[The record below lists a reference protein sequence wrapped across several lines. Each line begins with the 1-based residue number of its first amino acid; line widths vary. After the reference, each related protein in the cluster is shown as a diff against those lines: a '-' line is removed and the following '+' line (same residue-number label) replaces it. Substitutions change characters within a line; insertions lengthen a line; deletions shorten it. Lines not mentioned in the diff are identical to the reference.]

1 MKYAFY
7 PGCVAKG
14 GCPELYPAAVKV
26 SDKLGLELEEMTD
39 VACTGAGCMPTQLSD
54 PINARTFAKA
64 EKMGLP
70 IMTICSTCQGTFSQ
84 ANHRLQND
92 TEYRDMINRE
102 YLADEG
108 LEYKGTTEVKHLLWV
123 LFEDFGIENLK
134 PLIRRPLKGLK
145 VSPFYGCF
153 LRRPGNIMV
162 PNNEVGGRRNYLE
175 DLIEILGAENVNF
188 SGKTKCCG
196 FPILSANE
204 EGSFAMVA
212 KHTGESK
219 ENGADCMVTPCPLC
233 HLNLD
238 GNQPRAEAQKGAKI
252 DLPIIHLPQF
262 VGLALGFD
270 IDEMQLGRHIVSTK
284 AVNEK
289 VDMLS

>member
-1 MKYAFY
+1 VKYAFY

-26 SDKLGLELEEMTD
+26 SEKLGLELEEMTD

-64 EKMGLP
+64 EQMGLP

-84 ANHRLQND
+84 ANYRLQND

-123 LFEDFGIENLK
+123 LFEDFGVENLK

-175 DLIEILGAENVNF
+175 DLIELLGAENVDF

-196 FPILSANE
+196 FPILTANE

-270 IDEMQLGRHIVSTK
+270 IDEMQLSRHIVSTK
-284 AVNEK
+284 AVNDK
-289 VDMLS
+289 VDMLT